1 MFLLKEI
8 EFALGRKVLC
18 VGLLVLLAVT
28 LSPVA
33 HAKANNIRFHNVCD
47 QAFHSPYWRHSW
59 DFKKYMKQGGDLAA
73 WKAVR
78 HNNTELLKRLIS
90 ENPGL
95 VSKPLLLM
103 QAASDRDPAPLAIF
117 LANGAN
123 PNATGD
129 PASLLVAAVSC
140 RRTENVTLLLAA
152 GANVYW
158 KEPVDSENAMFGAI
172 MGGAIPPRDILSPYI
187 QGINLLLAAGYD
199 PRCPIFRKTTALELS
214 RKLVMQHLRSYK
226 VAVKIFEHALMV
238 TKKHASGPPQ
248 CGSSA
253 VRAGKG

>member
-1 MFLLKEI
+1 MLLLKKI
-8 EFALGRKVLC
+8 EFTLGRKRC
-18 VGLLVLLAVT
+18 VCLLAFLFLA

-33 HAKANNIRFHNVCD
+33 YAGSSNPNPGPRNVCD
-47 QAFHSPYWRHSW
+47 QAFHSPNWRHFW
-59 DFKKYMKQGGDLAA
+59 AFKKYMKQGGDAVA

-78 HNNTELLKRLIS
+78 HNNTKLLQRLIS
-90 ENPGL
+90 ENPDL
-95 VSKPLLLM
+95 VNKPLLLI
-103 QAASDRDPAPLAIF
+103 QAATDRNPTPLALF

-158 KEPVDSENAMFGAI
+158 KEPVDSENAMSAAI

-199 PRCPIFRKTTALELS
+199 PRCPISRKTTALELA
-214 RKLVMQHLRSYK
+214 RKLVKQHLPSYK

-238 TKKHASGPPQ
+238 IKARASGPPQ
-248 CGSSA
+248 C
-253 VRAGKG
+253 K

>member
-1 MFLLKEI
+1 MFLMKEI
-8 EFALGRKVLC
+8 EFAFGRKVHC
-18 VGLLVLLAVT
+18 VGLLVFLAVA

-47 QAFHSPYWRHSW
+47 QAFHSPNWRHFW
-59 DFKKYMKQGGDLAA
+59 DFKKYMKQSGDLAA

-117 LANGAN
+117 LAKGAN

-129 PASLLVAAVSC
+129 PASLLAAAVEC
-140 RRTENVTLLLAA
+140 RRTENVVLLLAA

-158 KEPVDSENAMFGAI
+158 NSSGTVNLMGTAI
-172 MGGAIPPRDILSPYI
+172 MGGLTSPRDNPYPYI

-199 PRCPIFRKTTALELS
+199 PRCPIGREITPIQLAERNLKFYPS
-214 RKLVMQHLRSYK
+214 SYK
-226 VAVKIFEHALMV
+226 IAVEILKHALMV
-238 TKKHASGPPQ
+238 IKARASGPPQ
-248 CGSSA
+248 CG
-253 VRAGKG
+253 